1 MLKSDPCRTPS
12 TFVVI
17 VLSVVAAAFFAGAET
32 ALTAASRARMHALET
47 AGDKR
52 AKLVTRL
59 IGMRGRLISAMLL
72 GGQFVTIGSS
82 AIATSVLLEAF
93 GDRGVW
99 AATAIM
105 TALIVVFG
113 EVMPKTIAIAYPD
126 RVSLLIAP
134 LVLFFV
140 TRFRSDRERGRS
152 AGARRP
158 AAVRRLARRSA
169 TPGVSGHEE
178 LMGAVDI
185 LHREGEVERDERDMF
200 GGLLELSEIPVS
212 DVMIHRTKMRL
223 IDADLPPEELVREV
237 IASPYTRMP
246 LWRGEPDNI
255 IGVLHAKDLLRA
267 YVAAGGDASKLN
279 IADLTL
285 EPWFIPESTTLRD
298 QLQAFLRRKTHSALV
313 VDEYGVVQGLITLED
328 IIEEIVGD
336 IRDEHDVAVQGVRK
350 QRDGSVVVDGSAT
363 IRELN
368 RAMGWNLPDDEAA
381 TVAGLVIHEARS
393 IPEPR
398 QTFSFHGFRFEVL
411 RKQRNRIAALR
422 ITPLAPRAR
431 SPGPSARKAKRRPM
445 TEAGPDRQASADA
458 SARRPLPVRRDIPI

>member
-1 MLKSDPCRTPS
+1 
-12 TFVVI
+12 
-17 VLSVVAAAFFAGAET
+17 
-32 ALTAASRARMHALET
+32 
-47 AGDKR
+47 
-52 AKLVTRL
+52 
-59 IGMRGRLISAMLL
+59 
-72 GGQFVTIGSS
+72 
-82 AIATSVLLEAF
+82 
-93 GDRGVW
+93 
-99 AATAIM
+99 M

-134 LVLFFV
+134 LVSFFV
-140 TRFRSDRERGRS
+140 TVFGPIVSAVEILVRG
-152 AGARRP
+152 
-158 AAVRRLARRSA
+158 VLRLCGVSLGEGD
-169 TPGVSGHEE
+169 PGVSGHEE

-212 DVMIHRTKMRL
+212 DVMVHRTKLRL

-267 YVAAGGDASKLN
+267 YVAAGGDAGKLS
-279 IADLTL
+279 IVDLTL

-298 QLQAFLRRKTHSALV
+298 QLQEFLRRKTHSALV
-313 VDEYGVVQGLITLED
+313 VDEYGVVQGMITLED

-350 QRDGSVVVDGSAT
+350 QRDGSVVVDGSTT

-368 RAMGWNLPDDEAA
+368 RAVGWNLPDDEAA

-393 IPEPR
+393 IPEAR

-422 ITPLAPRAR
+422 ITPLTPRADNSR
-431 SPGPSARKAKRRPM
+431 AVDQDG
-445 TEAGPDRQASADA
+445 EAAPQD
-458 SARRPLPVRRDIPI
+458 

>member
-1 MLKSDPCRTPS
+1 MAYSLDI
-12 TFVVI
+12 VVI
-17 VLSVVAAAFFAGAET
+17 ALSIVAAAFFAGAET
-32 ALTAASRARMHALET
+32 ALTAASRARMHALEM
-47 AGDKR
+47 AGDNR

-82 AIATSVLLEAF
+82 AIATSVLLSLF
-93 GDRGVW
+93 GDHGVW
-99 AATAIM
+99 AATIIM

-113 EVMPKTIAIAYPD
+113 EVLPKTIAIADPD

-140 TRFRSDRERGRS
+140 RIFGPVVSAVEALVRGVLRVFGVS
-152 AGARRP
+152 LGDQDA
-158 AAVRRLARRSA
+158 
-169 TPGVSGHEE
+169 GVSGHDE

-185 LHREGEVERDERDMF
+185 LHRDGEVERDERDMF

-285 EPWFIPESTTLRD
+285 RPWFIPESTTLRD
-298 QLQAFLRRKTHSALV
+298 QLQAFLGRKMHSALV

-422 ITPLAPRAR
+422 ITPLALRAAEPRTIAQEGETA
-431 SPGPSARKAKRRPM
+431 PH
-445 TEAGPDRQASADA
+445 D
-458 SARRPLPVRRDIPI
+458 

>member
-1 MLKSDPCRTPS
+1 MVYSLDIL
-12 TFVVI
+12 VV
-17 VLSVVAAAFFAGAET
+17 VLSVAAAAFFAGAET
-32 ALTAASRARMHALET
+32 ALTAASRARMHALEM
-47 AGDKR
+47 AGDER
-52 AKLVTRL
+52 AKRVTRL
-59 IGMRGRLISAMLL
+59 IGMRGRLISSMLL
-72 GGQFVTIGSS
+72 GGQIVTIGSS
-82 AIATSVLLEAF
+82 AIATSVLLELY

-99 AATAIM
+99 AATVIM
-105 TALIVVFG
+105 TTVIVVFG

-140 TRFRSDRERGRS
+140 RVFGPIVSTVEAIVRG
-152 AGARRP
+152 
-158 AAVRRLARRSA
+158 VLRLSGVSLGEQD
-169 TPGVSGHEE
+169 PGVSGHEE

-185 LHREGEVERDERDMF
+185 LHREGEVERAERDMF

-212 DVMIHRTKMRL
+212 DVMVHRTKIQL

-246 LWRGEPDNI
+246 LWRGDPDNI
-255 IGVLHAKDLLRA
+255 VGVLHAKDLLRA
-267 YVAAGGDASKLN
+267 YVAAGGDASKVN

-313 VDEYGVVQGLITLED
+313 VDEYGVVQGLVTLED

-336 IRDEHDVAVQGVRK
+336 IRDEHDLAVQGLRK
-350 QRDGSVVVDGSAT
+350 QRDGSVVVDGSVT
-363 IRELN
+363 IRDLN
-368 RAMGWNLPDDEAA
+368 RAMDWSLPDEEAA

-393 IPEPR
+393 IPEPK

-411 RKQRNRIAALR
+411 RRQRNRIAALR
-422 ITPLAPRAR
+422 ITPLAPPEARTRALDHK
-431 SPGPSARKAKRRPM
+431 G
-445 TEAGPDRQASADA
+445 EAAALD
-458 SARRPLPVRRDIPI
+458 

>member
-1 MLKSDPCRTPS
+1 MSYSLA
-12 TFVVI
+12 VVI
-17 VLSVVAAAFFAGAET
+17 VVLSVAAAAFFAGAET
-32 ALTAASRARMHALET
+32 ALTAASRARMHALEM
-47 AGDKR
+47 AGDSR
-52 AKLVTRL
+52 AILVTRL
-59 IGMRGRLISAMLL
+59 IGMRGRLISSMLL
-72 GGQFVTIGSS
+72 GGQFVTIGAS
-82 AIATSVLLEAF
+82 AIATSVLLDFF
-93 GDRGVW
+93 GDHGVW
-99 AATAIM
+99 AATFIM

-140 TRFRSDRERGRS
+140 RVFGPIVSAVEALVRGVLRLCGVS
-152 AGARRP
+152 L
-158 AAVRRLARRSA
+158 AAKDA
-169 TPGVSGHEE
+169 GVSGHEE

-185 LHREGEVERDERDMF
+185 LHREGGVERSERDMF

-223 IDADLPPEELVREV
+223 IDADLPPDELVREV
-237 IASPYTRMP
+237 IDSPYTRMP

-267 YVAAGGDASKLN
+267 YVAAGGDAGKLK
-279 IADLTL
+279 IDELAL

-298 QLQAFLRRKTHSALV
+298 QLEAFLRRKTHSALV
-313 VDEYGVVQGLITLED
+313 VDEYGVVQGLVTLED

-336 IRDEHDVAVQGVRK
+336 IRDEHDVAMQGARR
-350 QRDGSVVVDGSAT
+350 QRDGSVVVDGSVT
-363 IRELN
+363 IRDLN
-368 RAMGWNLPDDEAA
+368 RTMGWSLPDEEAA
-381 TVAGLVIHEARS
+381 TVAGLVIHEARA

-422 ITPLAPRAR
+422 VTPLAPR
-431 SPGPSARKAKRRPM
+431 
-445 TEAGPDRQASADA
+445 EAGPRTLDQEGEAA
-458 SARRPLPVRRDIPI
+458 ARD